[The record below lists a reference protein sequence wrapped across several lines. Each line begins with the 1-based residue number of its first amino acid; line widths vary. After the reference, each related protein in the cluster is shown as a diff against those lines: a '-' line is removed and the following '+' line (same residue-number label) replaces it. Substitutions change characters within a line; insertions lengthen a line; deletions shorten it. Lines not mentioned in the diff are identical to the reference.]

1 MISNLFKDKLVLIKQ
16 NSSRIEDIKASVQD
30 KIYITDIG
38 IDIVVGDILEYI
50 NPAGIKNYLKVMKV
64 TYHSHHRLGHI
75 EVEYIK
81 TENIPSIYL
90 DTNIISRRIDS
101 NSTKVEIKAL
111 EEISIQYSQNKVKL
125 FTSIKAKEELEKIND
140 ENRKGMILFFYNL
153 IRNIPYSNYMLHKGS
168 FGDDMFFGDIV
179 LSGWSEEGQILK
191 KLKKFFDIDDAEHI
205 FQAEKSQIDYFLTL
219 DKKTILNRI
228 KNKPKQF
235 QDIGLNIK
243 IVSPIELIDI
253 LNIKN
258 N

>member
-16 NSSRIEDIKASVQD
+16 NSSRIENIEASIQD
-30 KIYITDIG
+30 KIYIADIC

-50 NPAGIKNYLKVMKV
+50 NPAGIKNHFKVINV
-64 TYHSHHRLGHI
+64 IYYNHPRLGHI
-75 EVEYIK
+75 KIEYIK
-81 TENIPSIYL
+81 TENISSVYL
-90 DTNIISRRIDS
+90 DTNIISRISDFR
-101 NSTKVEIKAL
+101 IKANEQQSL
-111 EEISIQYSQNKVKL
+111 QQISELSSQEKL
-125 FTSIKAKEELEKIND
+125 KIFTSIKAKEEIEKTVD
-140 ENRKGMILFFYNL
+140 EKKKGTILFFYNL
-153 IRNIPYSNYMLHKGS
+153 ILNIPSSNYMVHKGS

-179 LSGWSEEGQILK
+179 LSGWSEEDQILK

-205 FQAEKSQIDYFLTL
+205 FQAEKSHIDYFLTL

-243 IVSPIELIDI
+243 IVSPIELIEI

-258 N
+258 S